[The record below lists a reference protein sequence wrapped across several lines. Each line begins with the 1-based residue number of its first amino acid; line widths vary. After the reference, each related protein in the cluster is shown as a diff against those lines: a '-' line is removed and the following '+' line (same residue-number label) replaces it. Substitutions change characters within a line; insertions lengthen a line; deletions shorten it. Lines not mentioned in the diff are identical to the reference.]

1 MTRPEINPTRAS
13 TPDSRWPSP
22 WDQDAHLRAALEL
35 ALRGA
40 RSVTYA
46 RSPDPPYRFHH
57 VALGLERWL
66 LLRPADI
73 MGDRD
78 DWMQRVHP
86 EERGSVQTAL
96 AECARTPG
104 LVQDLEYRVRA
115 GDGNWCWIRE
125 LSQCVVDSTTGRRQL
140 LGLWQPA
147 SQDRGTE
154 RRTAAE
160 PTHSEGAHTD
170 AAVDNERE
178 LRQRSDQQALSSSEE
193 RYRQFLDGSP
203 QAVYIQRDLSLLFV
217 NHAFAEMLG
226 YDSAS
231 AVLQLGSVLPLI
243 APSDIERLR
252 DYAKGSIQGGEV
264 PDRYVHQAL
273 KRDGQELTL
282 ENRVR
287 AIPWDGTVA
296 LEVVVVDVSARREVE
311 SKARQ
316 LQAELAH
323 AARLST
329 VGEIAASIAHELNQP
344 LCAATA
350 YAQAAADLMR
360 HQPEATGRAAE
371 ILDQVVQQAERAG
384 QIVRHVRDL
393 VRKGDSV
400 KASMQLAP
408 VLHEALS
415 LLEPEAR
422 EKGIE
427 LQVALEPKLPAL
439 EFNPIQLQQVIL
451 NLVLNAM
458 EAMVG
463 TPNDMRQIRVGCR
476 AQPDGSVRVAVV
488 DQGPGIDSDKL
499 EKIFEPF
506 ESTKP
511 EGMGMGLSISRS
523 IIEAHGGRLWAES
536 GPGPGA
542 SLIFVLPAHV

>member
-1 MTRPEINPTRAS
+1 M
-13 TPDSRWPSP
+13 
-22 WDQDAHLRAALEL
+22 
-35 ALRGA
+35 
-40 RSVTYA
+40 
-46 RSPDPPYRFHH
+46 
-57 VALGLERWL
+57 
-66 LLRPADI
+66 
-73 MGDRD
+73 
-78 DWMQRVHP
+78 
-86 EERGSVQTAL
+86 
-96 AECARTPG
+96 
-104 LVQDLEYRVRA
+104 
-115 GDGNWCWIRE
+115 
-125 LSQCVVDSTTGRRQL
+125 
-140 LGLWQPA
+140 
-147 SQDRGTE
+147 
-154 RRTAAE
+154 
-160 PTHSEGAHTD
+160 
-170 AAVDNERE
+170 
-178 LRQRSDQQALSSSEE
+178 
-193 RYRQFLDGSP
+193 
-203 QAVYIQRDLSLLFV
+203 
-217 NHAFAEMLG
+217 
-226 YDSAS
+226 
-231 AVLQLGSVLPLI
+231 
-243 APSDIERLR
+243 
-252 DYAKGSIQGGEV
+252 
-264 PDRYVHQAL
+264 
-273 KRDGQELTL
+273 
-282 ENRVR
+282 
-287 AIPWDGTVA
+287 
-296 LEVVVVDVSARREVE
+296 
-311 SKARQ
+311 
-316 LQAELAH
+316 
-323 AARLST
+323 
-329 VGEIAASIAHELNQP
+329 GEIAASIAHELNQP

-488 DQGPGIDSDKL
+488 DQGPGIDPDKL